1 MYRTYLNYK
10 DDVMTK
16 KIIIVLLLVLL
27 LSPLC
32 AQKQFSTQPHTGP
45 VTSLVQKNEF
55 VFSSGEDG
63 FITRWDQN
71 GLGEHLQ
78 VSDIAIKKIDVSPD
92 GRLIAVYESDDFSIH
107 RISVWD
113 WKTKTRKYAKRF
125 SDTVLSV
132 SFSHNGTYL
141 MVGLSTADGLVFLD
155 AEYGITMQLIKDQ
168 ISVVSLCETSK
179 TESTAV
185 LYSTTG
191 SLVYANL
198 QTGSTIQ
205 KFNTESGLSKTAF
218 ADTNKNYFTGL
229 KNGKIY
235 IIYATTGKTLA
246 SFAAKSPLLITGV
259 TNTHFS
265 YIEEVSKGTYAVKQ
279 VSLEKGE
286 LQFKPLVTSMFTI
299 PSLPSV
305 ISALSSQ
312 LIIGAKDGAI
322 YTAAFT
328 IQTETNEAVKVTE
341 SLYDRILD
349 VEVVNSNFYLLT
361 KDTVYRANINTSAEI
376 VFPNEGYTNCTAY
389 DASLILWSKGHKKP
403 VKMLNTITGDSKEL
417 FNPKIGIETLRVFDN
432 ALVCVLGSTTVLL
445 FNFITNKETTIYTGT
460 GLQDAVLYT
469 DDIMFVS
476 KTAATSPKTPL
487 IEINTK
493 TKETVLPV
501 SGDVIFS
508 LVVNRDT
515 AQPVIYGVSASTSL
529 NSKRTEIFSYNPER
543 KSYSAILKWEDEDTQ
558 AFTSVINTILYTN
571 IGKTNI
577 RNLNISTRKSITL
590 ERSASLP
597 VKIKGSNNQLL
608 VLNKDGSV
616 SWYYETSEKKISDW
630 CITTDGHWLEF

>member
-1 MYRTYLNYK
+1 
-10 DDVMTK
+10 MTK
-16 KIIIVLLLVLL
+16 KIITILLFLL
-27 LSPLC
+27 FLGSIY

-45 VTSLVQKNEF
+45 VTCLVQNNEF

-63 FITRWDQN
+63 FIVRWDQN

-132 SFSHNGTYL
+132 SFSYNGTYL
-141 MVGLSTADGLVFLD
+141 MIGLSSADGLVFLD
-155 AEYGITMQLIKDQ
+155 AEYGITMQLIKEQ
-168 ISVVSLCETSK
+168 TSVVSLCETGK
-179 TESTAV
+179 TEGSAV

-191 SLVYANL
+191 TLLYANL
-198 QTGSTIQ
+198 STGSTIQ
-205 KFNTESGLSKTAF
+205 KFSTESGLSKTAF
-218 ADTNKNYFTGL
+218 ADQNKNYLTGI
-229 KNGKIY
+229 KNGKIF
-235 IIYATTGKTLA
+235 IIFATTGKTLS
-246 SFAAKSPLLITGV
+246 SFSAKNPVMITGT
-259 TNTHFS
+259 TNTHFT

-286 LQFKPLVTSMFTI
+286 LQFKPLVTSMFSV
-299 PSLPSV
+299 PSLPSTV
-305 ISALSSQ
+305 TPLSSQ

-322 YTAAFT
+322 YTAPFT
-328 IQTETNEAVKVTE
+328 IQTETYEAVKVTE

-349 VEVVNSNFYLLT
+349 VEVVNANFYLLT
-361 KDTVYRANINTSAEI
+361 KDTVYKANITSSAEN
-376 VFPNEGYTNCTAY
+376 VFPNEGHTNCTAY
-389 DASLILWSKGHKKP
+389 DASLILWSKSQKKP
-403 VKMLNTITGDSKEL
+403 VKMINTITGESKEL
-417 FNPKIGIETLRVFDN
+417 FNPKIGIETLRVFEN
-432 ALVCVLGSTTVLL
+432 SLVCVLGSTTVLL
-445 FNFITNKETTIYTGT
+445 YDLITNKEATLYTGT

-469 DDIMFVS
+469 DEIMFVS
-476 KTAATSPKTPL
+476 KTAATNPKTPL

-493 TKETVLPV
+493 TKETVMLPV

-529 NSKRTEIFSYNPER
+529 NSKKTEVFSYNPER

-577 RNLNISTRKSITL
+577 RNLNIATRKSITL

-616 SWYYETSEKKISDW
+616 SWYYETSDKKIADW
-630 CITTDGHWLEF
+630 CITTDGYWLEF

>member
-1 MYRTYLNYK
+1 
-10 DDVMTK
+10 MTK

-113 WKTKTRKYAKRF
+113 WKTKSRKYAKRF

-218 ADTNKNYFTGL
+218 ADTNKNYFTGI

-389 DASLILWSKGHKKP
+389 DASLILWSKGQKKP
-403 VKMLNTITGDSKEL
+403 VKMVNTITGDSKEL

-445 FNFITNKETTIYTGT
+445 FNFITNKETTLYTGT

-476 KTAATSPKTPL
+476 KTAATNPKTPL

-493 TKETVLPV
+493 TKETVMLPV

>member
-1 MYRTYLNYK
+1 
-10 DDVMTK
+10 MTK
-16 KIIIVLLLVLL
+16 KIITILLFLL
-27 LSPLC
+27 FLGSIY

-45 VTSLVQKNEF
+45 VTCLVQNNEF

-63 FITRWDQN
+63 FIVRWDQN

-92 GRLIAVYESDDFSIH
+92 GRLIAVYESDDFSIY

-132 SFSHNGTYL
+132 SFSYNGTYL
-141 MVGLSTADGLVFLD
+141 MIGLSSADGLVFLD
-155 AEYGITMQLIKDQ
+155 AEYGITMQLIKEQ
-168 ISVVSLCETSK
+168 TSVVSLCETGK
-179 TESTAV
+179 TEGSAV

-191 SLVYANL
+191 TLLYANL
-198 QTGSTIQ
+198 STGSTIQ
-205 KFNTESGLSKTAF
+205 KFSTESGLSKTAF
-218 ADTNKNYFTGL
+218 ADQNKNYLTGI
-229 KNGKIY
+229 KNGKIF
-235 IIYATTGKTLA
+235 IIFATTGKTLS
-246 SFAAKSPLLITGV
+246 SFSAKNPVMITGT
-259 TNTHFS
+259 TNTHFT

-286 LQFKPLVTSMFTI
+286 LQFKPLVTSMFSI
-299 PSLPSV
+299 PSLPSTV
-305 ISALSSQ
+305 TPLSSQ

-322 YTAAFT
+322 YTAPFT
-328 IQTETNEAVKVTE
+328 IQTDTYEAVKVTE

-349 VEVVNSNFYLLT
+349 VEVVNANFYLLT
-361 KDTVYRANINTSAEI
+361 KDTVYKANITSSAEI
-376 VFPNEGYTNCTAY
+376 IFPNEGHTNCTAY
-389 DASLILWSKGHKKP
+389 DASLILWSKGQKKP
-403 VKMLNTITGDSKEL
+403 VKMINTITGESKEL
-417 FNPKIGIETLRVFDN
+417 FNPKIGIETLRVFEN
-432 ALVCVLGSTTVLL
+432 SLVCVLGSTTVLL
-445 FNFITNKETTIYTGT
+445 YDLVTNKEATLYTGT

-469 DDIMFVS
+469 DEIMFVS
-476 KTAATSPKTPL
+476 KTAATNPKTPL

-493 TKETVLPV
+493 TKETVMLPV

-529 NSKRTEIFSYNPER
+529 NSKKTEVFSYNPER

-577 RNLNISTRKSITL
+577 RNLNIATRKSITL

-616 SWYYETSEKKISDW
+616 SWYYETSDKKIADW
-630 CITTDGHWLEF
+630 CITTDGYWLEF

>member
-1 MYRTYLNYK
+1 MK
-10 DDVMTK
+10 K
-16 KIIIVLLLVLL
+16 KIMTILLFLL
-27 LSPLC
+27 FLGSIF

-45 VTSLVQKNEF
+45 VTCLVQNNEF

-63 FITRWDQN
+63 FIVRWDQN

-132 SFSHNGTYL
+132 SFSYNGTYL
-141 MVGLSTADGLVFLD
+141 MIGLSSADGLVFLD
-155 AEYGITMQLIKDQ
+155 AEYGITMQLIKEQ
-168 ISVVSLCETSK
+168 TSVVSLCETGK
-179 TESTAV
+179 TEGSAV

-191 SLVYANL
+191 TLLYANL
-198 QTGSTIQ
+198 STGSTIQ
-205 KFNTESGLSKTAF
+205 KFSTESGLSKTAF
-218 ADTNKNYFTGL
+218 ADQNKNYLTGI
-229 KNGKIY
+229 KNGKIF
-235 IIYATTGKTLA
+235 IIFATTGKTLS
-246 SFAAKSPLLITGV
+246 SFSAKNPVMITGT
-259 TNTHFS
+259 TNTHFT

-286 LQFKPLVTSMFTI
+286 LQFKPLVTSMFSI
-299 PSLPSV
+299 PSLPSTV
-305 ISALSSQ
+305 TPLSSQ

-322 YTAAFT
+322 YTAPFT
-328 IQTETNEAVKVTE
+328 IQTDTYEAVKVTE

-349 VEVVNSNFYLLT
+349 VEVVNANFYLLT
-361 KDTVYRANINTSAEI
+361 KDTVYKANITSSAEI
-376 VFPNEGYTNCTAY
+376 VFPNEGHTNCTAY
-389 DASLILWSKGHKKP
+389 DASLILWSKGQKKP
-403 VKMLNTITGDSKEL
+403 VKMINTITGESKEL
-417 FNPKIGIETLRVFDN
+417 FNPKIGIETLRVFEN
-432 ALVCVLGSTTVLL
+432 SLVCVLGSTTVLL
-445 FNFITNKETTIYTGT
+445 YDLVTNKEATLYTGT

-469 DDIMFVS
+469 DEIMFVS
-476 KTAATSPKTPL
+476 KTAATNPKTPL

-493 TKETVLPV
+493 TKETVMLPV

-529 NSKRTEIFSYNPER
+529 NSKKTEVFSYNPER

-577 RNLNISTRKSITL
+577 RNLNIATRKSITL

-616 SWYYETSEKKISDW
+616 SWYYETSDKKIADW
-630 CITTDGHWLEF
+630 CITTDGYWLEF

>member
-1 MYRTYLNYK
+1 
-10 DDVMTK
+10 MTK
-16 KIIIVLLLVLL
+16 KIKIVLLLVLL

-218 ADTNKNYFTGL
+218 ADTNKNYFTGI

-493 TKETVLPV
+493 TKETVMLPV

>member
-1 MYRTYLNYK
+1 
-10 DDVMTK
+10 MTK
-16 KIIIVLLLVLL
+16 KIITILLFLL
-27 LSPLC
+27 FLGSIY

-45 VTSLVQKNEF
+45 VTCLVQNNEF

-63 FITRWDQN
+63 FIVRWDQN

-132 SFSHNGTYL
+132 SFSYNGTYL
-141 MVGLSTADGLVFLD
+141 MIGLSSADGLVFLD
-155 AEYGITMQLIKDQ
+155 AEYGITMQLIKEQ
-168 ISVVSLCETSK
+168 TSVVSLCETGK
-179 TESTAV
+179 TEGSAV

-191 SLVYANL
+191 TLLYANL
-198 QTGSTIQ
+198 STGSTIQ
-205 KFNTESGLSKTAF
+205 KFSTESGLSKTAF
-218 ADTNKNYFTGL
+218 ADQNKNYLTGI
-229 KNGKIY
+229 KNGKIF
-235 IIYATTGKTLA
+235 IIFATTGKTLS
-246 SFAAKSPLLITGV
+246 SFSAKNPVMITGT
-259 TNTHFS
+259 TNTHFT

-286 LQFKPLVTSMFTI
+286 LQFKPLVTSMFSV
-299 PSLPSV
+299 PSLPSTV
-305 ISALSSQ
+305 TPLSSQ

-322 YTAAFT
+322 YTAPFT
-328 IQTETNEAVKVTE
+328 IQTETYEAVKVTE

-349 VEVVNSNFYLLT
+349 VEVVNANFYLLT
-361 KDTVYRANINTSAEI
+361 KDTVYKANITSSAEI
-376 VFPNEGYTNCTAY
+376 VFPNEGHTNCTAY
-389 DASLILWSKGHKKP
+389 DASLILWSKGQKKP
-403 VKMLNTITGDSKEL
+403 VKMINTITGESKEL
-417 FNPKIGIETLRVFDN
+417 FNPKIGIETLRVFEN
-432 ALVCVLGSTTVLL
+432 SLVCVLGSTTVLL
-445 FNFITNKETTIYTGT
+445 YDLITNKEATLYTGT

-469 DDIMFVS
+469 DEIMFVS
-476 KTAATSPKTPL
+476 KTAATNPKTPL

-493 TKETVLPV
+493 TKETVMLPV

-529 NSKRTEIFSYNPER
+529 NSKKTEVFSYNPER

-577 RNLNISTRKSITL
+577 RNLNIATRKSITL

-616 SWYYETSEKKISDW
+616 SWYYETSDKKIADW
-630 CITTDGHWLEF
+630 CITTDGYWLEF